1 MKITLTARE
10 AQDFIQKNFPF
21 SVEAVEIISAP
32 FVTQPLGVTPGVVE
46 DLRQARETG
55 NKILAIKAIRI
66 ATGWGLKDSKDF
78 VEALWGW

>member
-21 SVEAVEIISAP
+21 SVEAVEIIP
-32 FVTQPLGVTPGVVE
+32 MPLVTQPLGVTPSVLE
-46 DLRQARETG
+46 DLAYARKTN
-55 NKILAIKAIRI
+55 NKILAIKAIRT